1 MTKEEKLAKVVKD
14 FSALPEEKQ
23 EYIVGILQ
31 ALAFANNEGKEKP
44 EPVNSGVKSH
54 VN

>member
-31 ALAFANNEGKEKP
+31 ALVFANNEGKEKP
-44 EPVNSGVKSH
+44 EPAHSGVESH
-54 VN
+54 TD